1 MDVPLTTQLCALD
14 EDTAPAQPWGLFRE
28 WYAAAHPLHPPE
40 PDAMALATVGVDG
53 RPSARIVLLKHFDEN
68 GFVFHSHYE
77 SRKGEELAHNPSA
90 ALLFYWPAQLRQV
103 RIEGSA
109 ERADPAESDA
119 YFSSRPRGSQLGA
132 WASPQ
137 SRVLQGRKDLESRLD
152 RFTHEFDGQAI
163 PRPPQWGGYRLVP
176 LRFEFWQARP
186 DRLHDRLAYQCR
198 TDHTWSLERL
208 AP

>member
-77 SRKGEELAHNPSA
+77 SRKGEELAHNPAA

-103 RIEGSA
+103 RIEGSVD
-109 ERADPAESDA
+109 RADPAASDA
-119 YFSSRPRGSQLGA
+119 YFHTRPRGSQLGA

-137 SRVLQGRKDLESRLD
+137 SRVLRGRQDLENRLD
-152 RFTHEFDGQAI
+152 RVTREFGGRAI
-163 PRPPQWGGYRLVP
+163 PRPPQWGGYRLFP

-198 TDHTWSLERL
+198 ADHTWSLERL